1 VKTCTVQSV
10 IALILVYAM
19 SSSLM
24 AAGAVVGLAA
34 SSGTFMVDRASVA
47 GSATLFEGSIIQTGK
62 SVSRLDLKGTWLQ
75 LAADSQ
81 VTVSEKQVVLNRG
94 MGVLGGEPGYNIV
107 ARSLRIATG
116 NPSAIA
122 RVWLDGDNSVRV
134 AAVNGPVHVYN
145 RSGLLVTDVVAGRV
159 FAFAP
164 QAGAADAADING
176 CLLFKAGKF
185 IVVDQNG
192 QVSEVAGRD
201 VTQNSG
207 NPVHITGRISTTAT
221 TVPGA
226 ARVIQIQTV
235 EQTGDGGCLAAAQQ
249 ADATLRPPGAP
260 ASAKGT
266 TGAAAQHSHTAIYA
280 GVAAGVAGVAI
291 VAVVVGKGKG
301 SPSPATPPTTSPQ

>member
-1 VKTCTVQSV
+1 
-10 IALILVYAM
+10 M

-24 AAGAVVGLAA
+24 AAGAVVGLAV
-34 SSGTFMVDRASVA
+34 SSGTFMVDKASVA
-47 GSATLFEGSIIQTGK
+47 GSATLFEGSTIQTGK
-62 SVSRLDLKGTWLQ
+62 TVSRLDLKGAWFQ

-81 VTVSEKQVVLNRG
+81 VTVSEKLVTLNRG
-94 MGVLGGEPGYNIV
+94 MGVLGGQPGYNIV

-116 NPSAIA
+116 NPSAVA

-145 RSGLLVTDVVAGRV
+145 GTGLVVTDVVPGRV

-164 QAGAADAADING
+164 QAGAADSADVNG

-185 IVVDQNG
+185 IIVDQNG
-192 QVSEVAGRD
+192 QVAEVTGRD

-249 ADATLRPPGAP
+249 ADANLRPPGAP
-260 ASAKGT
+260 ASASGT
-266 TGAAAQHSHTAIYA
+266 TGEVAKHSHTAIYA
-280 GVAAGVAGVAI
+280 GVAAVAAGVAI
-291 VAVVVGKGKG
+291 AVVVAGKGKG
-301 SPSPATPPTTSPQ
+301 STSTPPTPPTTSPQ